1 VTEHAE
7 DPVGQASNKVAQYVS
22 LATMAAEA
30 IAQVRQQRT
39 AALAAA
45 DEHTVR
51 TVRAQQTA
59 ARAAARLQWSPV
71 LDPRRRND
79 LNLADTGLAWAA
91 SQAWRTLDPEAQLA
105 SEYASQRLRELRPDV
120 MARYDR
126 LTADGLDDVEAMR
139 RVAPFF
145 DRPPARPGEH
155 ATRPPL
161 VLAPAPTS
169 ADRRQGQDIADAA
182 ADAGVDT
189 SSSASR
195 QHYIDT
201 GTYLSADTAAAAESG
216 PLVGEGDAVDAA
228 SQSDSAADP
237 APVGEVAA
245 EDAGAHAGQHPHPS
259 GAAEQQPASQD
270 AAISP
275 GLRLCA
281 VRTPPQLA
289 KDGYPEPLTGEVL
302 AAGRIKPKPTDR
314 TAPAAV
320 RSVGLATAARASR
333 TR

>member
-7 DPVGQASNKVAQYVS
+7 DPVGQASSKVAQYVS

-30 IAQVRQQRT
+30 IAQVRQQRA

-51 TVRAQQTA
+51 AVRAQQTA

-71 LDPRRRND
+71 LDPRRRNG

-105 SEYASQRLRELRPDV
+105 SEVASQRLRELRPDV

-126 LTADGLDDVEAMR
+126 LSAEGVDDVEAMR

-155 ATRPPL
+155 VTRPPL
-161 VLAPAPTS
+161 VLAPAPAA
-169 ADRRQGQDIADAA
+169 ADRSPGQDIAAA
-182 ADAGVDT
+182 ADGGVDT

-201 GTYLSADTAAAAESG
+201 GAYLPAGAAAAAGSG
-216 PLVGEGDAVDAA
+216 PLVGEADAVDAA
-228 SQSDSAADP
+228 LQADWAVDP
-237 APVGEVAA
+237 AAAGAVAA
-245 EDAGAHAGQHPHPS
+245 EDARAHTGQHPHPS
-259 GAAEQQPASQD
+259 GAVEQPAGWQD
-270 AAISP
+270 AATSP
-275 GLRLCA
+275 GLRLCPG
-281 VRTPPQLA
+281 RTPPQLA

-320 RSVGLATAARASR
+320 RSVGLATAARASQMR
-333 TR
+333 